1 MPATTPFL
9 ILPAIDLKGGRCVR
23 LRQGRAEDLTVYGDD
38 PAAMARRWVAEG
50 ARYLH
55 VVDLDGAFAGRPMQL
70 EAVARICAA
79 VAPVPVELG
88 GGLRTDADIEA
99 ARAAGVAR
107 AIVGTRAC
115 EAPEEVRRLAARHGD
130 ALAVGIDARNG
141 VVQVRGWTESA
152 GCRAA
157 ELARRMCDGGVRTL
171 IVTEISRD
179 GMLQGAAIE
188 TTDEICAAVS
198 CGVIASGGVSTAE
211 DVRRLVAL
219 GRPNLLGA
227 IVGKALYDG
236 AVALAD
242 LQTAAGDAV

>member
-1 MPATTPFL
+1 MPTHPPFL

-23 LRQGRAEDLTVYGDD
+23 LRQGRAEDVTVYGDD

-70 EAVARICAA
+70 DAVARICTA

-99 ARAAGVAR
+99 ARAAGIAR
-107 AIVGTRAC
+107 AVIGTRAC
-115 EAPEEVRRLAARHGD
+115 GTPEDVRRLADRHGE

-152 GCRAA
+152 SCRPA
-157 ELARRMCDGGVRTL
+157 ELARRMCDCGVRTI

-179 GMLQGAAIE
+179 GMLQGAAVE
-188 TTDEICAAVS
+188 AMDEICGAVA
-198 CGVIASGGVSTAE
+198 CDVIASGGVSSAE
-211 DVRRLVAL
+211 DVRRLVAR
-219 GRPNLLGA
+219 GRPNLVGA
-227 IVGKALYDG
+227 IVGKALYEG
-236 AVALAD
+236 AVTLAD
-242 LQTAAGDAV
+242 LLNAATRQR